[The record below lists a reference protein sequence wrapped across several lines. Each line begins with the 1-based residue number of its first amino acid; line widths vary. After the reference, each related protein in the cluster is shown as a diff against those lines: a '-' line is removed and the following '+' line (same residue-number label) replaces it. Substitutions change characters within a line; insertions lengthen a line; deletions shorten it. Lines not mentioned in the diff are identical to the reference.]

1 MSKTMGC
8 NGIRVDDRGTT
19 ARDHGPYP
27 ALGIEDGELER
38 STRRTIE
45 LLDVRLLLR
54 EVTTERRRPD
64 LNYML
69 LGGSRRV

>member
-1 MSKTMGC
+1 MGC

-38 STRRTIE
+38 STCRTIE